1 MHSKLGLLLWVW
13 RGPQAACTHGNINR
27 LGLALSALQT
37 RHGSASLD
45 SHMSTRAN
53 PTAPTTHIGV
63 VTRRDGRWVAVSV
76 VVGASTCVSR
86 RRGRLPFLTGA
97 NSSRASTTTGRRRRN
112 MRRNTNWFKKHHS
125 YSTDAL
131 FKAHTSVYRASHTT
145 QQATQHSRQTA
156 APALH
161 AAPSVILQRSPASH
175 FLLPLSTTTA
185 ACLCSCGCKG
195 SR

>member
-125 YSTDAL
+125 YG
-131 FKAHTSVYRASHTT
+131 T
-145 QQATQHSRQTA
+145 QQMHCSKLTLQCTAHPTQHNRQHNTA
-156 APALH
+156 GRQ
-161 AAPSVILQRSPASH
+161 QRQ
-175 FLLPLSTTTA
+175 
-185 ACLCSCGCKG
+185 LCMQHQV
-195 SR
+195 